1 MILTTSEV
9 DDYTLTM
16 KYSHEELRTLA
27 TLKETEA
34 AIAWAAL
41 NDVQVKLIEMQAA
54 VVQQQ
59 EMLQALLAKLAA
71 GKG

>member
-9 DDYTLTM
+9 DDYTLTL

-41 NDVQVKLIEMQAA
+41 NDVQAKLIEMQTA
-54 VVQQQ
+54 VIQQQ
-59 EMLQALLAKLAA
+59 EMIQALLTKLAVQP
-71 GKG
+71 